1 MKSSKFVHYMNKE
14 RILKYTS
21 FGLIILITVLLMA
34 ATVVEKFCG
43 STFVR
48 QYIYSSP
55 VMIVLW
61 GLMALSALGY
71 LLQRGIYRQKIT
83 FLLHIS
89 FALILAGAL
98 TTHLCGR
105 QGRLH
110 LRVGDDAVN
119 SFVLSDGNRVAF
131 PFEVA
136 LDDFELRYYQGTLA
150 PMDYISNVTIQ
161 DDDKRL
167 SATISMNN
175 IFKYRGYRFYQSGYD
190 ADNNGTTLSVSFDP
204 LGTTITYTGYLCL
217 LVSMLLF
224 FFQQG
229 SIFRSLLKHPILKRG
244 AFMLLIMVGVGAKA
258 ANIPDNFADSFG
270 KLYVYHND
278 RIVPLQTLA
287 RNYTAKLCGDVS
299 YGDLSAEQLL
309 CEMFFNFKD
318 WQDAPIIKVKGKDIR
333 TILGIEGAYA
343 SINDFMDGD
352 SYKLSAA
359 LRGADAQARRN
370 AEAATEKYNL
380 VMLCSSGMLLN
391 IVPVVSANTAT
402 VEWHSVADR
411 SNVIIDST
419 VEQIA
424 NALYAEDY
432 DKAISLVE
440 ELKSEQQKVAQT
452 VLPNNM
458 KFNAELLYNKVHCGK
473 PIAIICIV
481 IGLVTY
487 MLTIRRNTARALF
500 VPMCLLFAYISLN
513 IVIRAFISGHIPL
526 SNGFETMT
534 FMAWCCSLFAIIFSK
549 RFRYAMPF
557 GFLLGGFSL
566 LVAMMGEST
575 PQITQLMPVLHSPLL
590 SIHVMLIMVAYT
602 LLAITMLN
610 GITAIVLQITRT
622 DTAEQI
628 EYLSIISRILLYP
641 SLFLLTVGIFI
652 GAVWANV
659 SWGRYWG
666 WDPKEVWALITM
678 LIYAL
683 AIHVQSLKWFRK
695 PIHFHLFCV
704 VAFLS
709 VLMTYFGVNFVLG
722 GLHSYA

>member
-1 MKSSKFVHYMNKE
+1 MNKE
-14 RILKYTS
+14 KILKYTS
-21 FGLIILITVLLMA
+21 FGLIILITVLLMV
-34 ATVVEKFCG
+34 ATVVEKFYG
-43 STFVR
+43 SAFVH

-61 GLMALSALGY
+61 GVMALSAICY
-71 LLQRGIYRQKIT
+71 LLHKGIHKQKIT
-83 FLLHIS
+83 FLLHLS
-89 FALILAGAL
+89 FVLILAGAL
-98 TTHLCGR
+98 TTHICGR
-105 QGRLH
+105 QGSLH

-119 SFVLSDGNRVAF
+119 SFVLSNGDSGEF
-131 PFEVA
+131 PFKIV
-136 LDDFELRYYQGTLA
+136 LDDFELCYYVGTLA

-161 DDDKRL
+161 DDDKRI
-167 SATISMNN
+167 SAAISMNN
-175 IFKYRGYRFYQSGYD
+175 ILKYRGYRFYQSGYD
-190 ADNNGTTLSVSFDP
+190 ADNNGTTLFVSFDP
-204 LGTTITYTGYLCL
+204 FGTTITYLGYLCL
-217 LVSMLLF
+217 IVSMLLF
-224 FFQQG
+224 FFQRG
-229 SIFRSLLKHPILKRG
+229 SIFRSLLKNPILKNG
-244 AFMLLIMVGVGAKA
+244 ALVFLLFVGVGAKA
-258 ANIPDNFADSFG
+258 ANIPTDFADSFG
-270 KLYVYHND
+270 KLYVYHNN

-287 RNYTAKLCGDVS
+287 RDYTAKLCGDVN
-299 YGDLSAEQLL
+299 YGDLSAEELL
-309 CEMFFNFKD
+309 CEMFFNFED
-318 WQDAPIIKVKGKDIR
+318 WQDEPIIKVKGKDIR
-333 TILGIEGAYA
+333 AILGIEGAYA

-352 SYKLSAA
+352 VYKLSAA
-359 LRGADAQARRN
+359 LRGSDAKTRRN
-370 AEAATEKYNL
+370 AENATEKYNL

-452 VLPNNM
+452 VLPNNL
-458 KFNAELLYNKVHCGK
+458 KFNAELLYNKVHRGK

-481 IGLVTY
+481 IGMTAYL
-487 MLTIRRNTARALF
+487 LTIRRNISRLLF
-500 VPMCLLFAYISLN
+500 IPMCLLFAYISLN
-513 IVIRAFISGHIPL
+513 VVLRALVSGHVPL

-534 FMAWCCSLFAIIFSK
+534 FMAWCCSLFAIVFSK

-557 GFLLGGFSL
+557 GFLICGFAL

-602 LLAITMLN
+602 LLAFTMMN
-610 GITAIVLQITRT
+610 GVTAIVLHSINRGAT
-622 DTAEQI
+622 EQI
-628 EYLSIISRILLYP
+628 EYLSVISRILLYP
-641 SLFLLTVGIFI
+641 AVFLLTVGIFI
-652 GAVWANV
+652 GAIWANV

-678 LIYAL
+678 LVYAS

>member
-1 MKSSKFVHYMNKE
+1 MNKE
-14 RILKYTS
+14 KILKYTS
-21 FGLIILITVLLMA
+21 FGLIILITVLLMV
-34 ATVVEKFCG
+34 ATVVEKFYG
-43 STFVR
+43 SAFVH

-61 GLMALSALGY
+61 GVMALSAICY
-71 LLQRGIYRQKIT
+71 LLHKGIHKQKIT
-83 FLLHIS
+83 FLLHLS
-89 FALILAGAL
+89 FVLILAGAL
-98 TTHLCGR
+98 TTHICGR
-105 QGRLH
+105 QGSLH

-119 SFVLSDGNRVAF
+119 SFVLSNGDSGEF
-131 PFEVA
+131 PFKIV
-136 LDDFELRYYQGTLA
+136 LDDFELCYYVGTLA

-161 DDDKRL
+161 DDDKRI
-167 SATISMNN
+167 SAAISMNN
-175 IFKYRGYRFYQSGYD
+175 ILKYRGYRFYQSGYD
-190 ADNNGTTLSVSFDP
+190 ADNNGTTLFVSFDP
-204 LGTTITYTGYLCL
+204 FGTTITYLGYLCL
-217 LVSMLLF
+217 IVSMLLF
-224 FFQQG
+224 FFQRG
-229 SIFRSLLKHPILKRG
+229 SIFRSLLKNPILKNG
-244 AFMLLIMVGVGAKA
+244 ALVFLLFVGVGAKA
-258 ANIPDNFADSFG
+258 ANIPTDFADSFG
-270 KLYVYHND
+270 KLYVYHNN

-287 RNYTAKLCGDVS
+287 RDYTAKLCGDVN
-299 YGDLSAEQLL
+299 YGDLSAEELL
-309 CEMFFNFKD
+309 CEMFFNFED
-318 WQDAPIIKVKGKDIR
+318 WQDEPIIKVKGKDIR
-333 TILGIEGAYA
+333 AILGIEGAYA

-352 SYKLSAA
+352 VYKLSAA
-359 LRGADAQARRN
+359 LRGSDAKTRRN
-370 AEAATEKYNL
+370 AENATEKYNL

-452 VLPNNM
+452 VLPNNL
-458 KFNAELLYNKVHCGK
+458 KFNAELLYNKVHRGK

-481 IGLVTY
+481 IGMTAYL
-487 MLTIRRNTARALF
+487 LTIRRNISRLLF
-500 VPMCLLFAYISLN
+500 IPMCLLFAYISLN
-513 IVIRAFISGHIPL
+513 VVLRALVSGHVPL
-526 SNGFETMT
+526 SNGFETVT
-534 FMAWCCSLFAIIFSK
+534 FMAWCCSLFAIVFSK

-557 GFLLGGFSL
+557 GFLICGFAL

-602 LLAITMLN
+602 LLAFTMMN
-610 GITAIVLQITRT
+610 GVTAIVLHSINRGAT
-622 DTAEQI
+622 EQI
-628 EYLSIISRILLYP
+628 EYLSVISRILLYP
-641 SLFLLTVGIFI
+641 AVFLLTVGIFI
-652 GAVWANV
+652 GAIWANV

-678 LIYAL
+678 LIYAS
-683 AIHVQSLKWFRK
+683 AIHVQSLKWFRN

>member
-14 RILKYTS
+14 KILKYTS

-43 STFVR
+43 SAFVR

-71 LLQRGIYRQKIT
+71 LLQRGIHRQKIT

-98 TTHLCGR
+98 TTHICGR

-119 SFVLSDGNRVAF
+119 SFVLPDGNRAAF
-131 PFEVA
+131 PFEIA

-150 PMDYISNVTIQ
+150 PMDYISNISIQ
-161 DDDKRL
+161 DDDGRI

-190 ADNNGTTLSVSFDP
+190 VDNNGTTLSVSFDP
-204 LGTTITYTGYLCL
+204 FGTTITYSGYLCL
-217 LVSMLLF
+217 IVSMLLF
-224 FFQQG
+224 FFQRG
-229 SIFRSLLKHPILKRG
+229 SIFRSLLKNPILKNG
-244 AFMLLIMVGVGAKA
+244 ALMLLLFVGVGAKA
-258 ANIPDNFADSFG
+258 ANIPSDFADSFG
-270 KLYVYHND
+270 KLYVYYND

-287 RNYTAKLCGDVS
+287 RDYTAKLCGDVS
-299 YGDLSAEQLL
+299 YENLSAEELL
-309 CEMFFNFKD
+309 CEMFFNFD
-318 WQDAPIIKVKGKDIR
+318 EWQDAPIIKVKGKDIR

-352 SYKLSAA
+352 SYKLSTA
-359 LRGADAQARRN
+359 LRGADAKTRRN
-370 AEAATEKYNL
+370 AEMATEKYNL

-391 IVPVVSANTAT
+391 IVPEMNYDTET
-402 VEWHSVADR
+402 VEWFSLADR
-411 SNVIIDST
+411 KNAIIGAT
-419 VEQIA
+419 IEQIA
-424 NALYAEDY
+424 VALYAEDY
-432 DKAISLVE
+432 DKAISLVDE
-440 ELKSEQQKVAQT
+440 IKNEQEKVAET
-452 VLPNNM
+452 VLPE
-458 KFNAELLYNKVHCGK
+458 KLTFNAELLYNNVHCGK

-481 IGLVTY
+481 IGMAAYLI
-487 MLTIRRNTARALF
+487 TIRRDISRLLF
-500 VPMCLLFAYISLN
+500 IPMCLLFAYISLN
-513 IVIRAFISGHIPL
+513 VVLRALVSGHVPL

-534 FMAWCCSLFAIIFSK
+534 FMAWCCSLLAIIFSK

-557 GFLLGGFSL
+557 GFLICGFSL
-566 LVAMMGEST
+566 LVAMMGESS
-575 PQITQLMPVLHSPLL
+575 PQITLLMPVLHSPLL
-590 SIHVMLIMVAYT
+590 SVHVMLIMMAYT
-602 LLAITMLN
+602 LLAFTMMN
-610 GITAIVLQITRT
+610 GVTAMVLHFTHRG
-622 DTAEQI
+622 TAVQI
-628 EYLSIISRILLYP
+628 EYLSLISRILLYP
-641 SLFLLTVGIFI
+641 AVFLLTVGIFI

-683 AIHVQSLKWFRK
+683 AIHVQSMQWFRK

>member
-1 MKSSKFVHYMNKE
+1 
-14 RILKYTS
+14 
-21 FGLIILITVLLMA
+21 
-34 ATVVEKFCG
+34 
-43 STFVR
+43 
-48 QYIYSSP
+48 
-55 VMIVLW
+55 
-61 GLMALSALGY
+61 
-71 LLQRGIYRQKIT
+71 
-83 FLLHIS
+83 
-89 FALILAGAL
+89 
-98 TTHLCGR
+98 
-105 QGRLH
+105 
-110 LRVGDDAVN
+110 
-119 SFVLSDGNRVAF
+119 
-131 PFEVA
+131 
-136 LDDFELRYYQGTLA
+136 
-150 PMDYISNVTIQ
+150 
-161 DDDKRL
+161 
-167 SATISMNN
+167 
-175 IFKYRGYRFYQSGYD
+175 
-190 ADNNGTTLSVSFDP
+190 
-204 LGTTITYTGYLCL
+204 
-217 LVSMLLF
+217 MLLLF
-224 FFQQG
+224 
-229 SIFRSLLKHPILKRG
+229 I
-244 AFMLLIMVGVGAKA
+244 GVGAKA
-258 ANIPDNFADSFG
+258 ANIPSDFADSFG

-287 RNYTAKLCGDVS
+287 RDYTAILCGDVS

-309 CEMFFNFKD
+309 CEMFFYFDD

-333 TILGIEGAYA
+333 TIMGIEGAYA

-352 SYKLSAA
+352 GYKLSAA
-359 LRGADAQARRN
+359 LRGADAKTRRN
-370 AEAATEKYNL
+370 AEMATEKYNL

-391 IVPVVSANTAT
+391 IVPVVSENAET

-419 VEQIA
+419 IEQIA
-424 NALYAEDY
+424 DALYAEDY

-440 ELKSEQQKVAQT
+440 EIKSEQQKVAQK
-452 VLPNNM
+452 VLPNNL

-473 PIAIICIV
+473 PIAMICIV

-487 MLTIRRNTARALF
+487 MLTMRRNTTRWLF

-513 IVIRAFISGHIPL
+513 IVIRALVSGHIPL
-526 SNGFETMT
+526 SNGFETMS
-534 FMAWCCSLFAIIFSK
+534 FMAWCCSLLAIIFSK
-549 RFRYAMPF
+549 RFRYALPF
-557 GFLLGGFSL
+557 GFLLCGFSL

-602 LLAITMLN
+602 LLAFTMMN
-610 GITAIVLQITRT
+610 GVTAIVLHSTNRGAT
-622 DTAEQI
+622 EQI
-628 EYLSIISRILLYP
+628 EYLSLISRILLYP
-641 SLFLLTVGIFI
+641 AVFLLTVGIFI

>member
-1 MKSSKFVHYMNKE
+1 MNKE
-14 RILKYTS
+14 KILKYTS
-21 FGLIILITVLLMA
+21 FGLIILITVLLMV
-34 ATVVEKFCG
+34 ATVVEKFYG
-43 STFVR
+43 SAFVH

-61 GLMALSALGY
+61 GVMALSAICY
-71 LLQRGIYRQKIT
+71 LLHKGIHKQKIT
-83 FLLHIS
+83 FLLHLS
-89 FALILAGAL
+89 FVLILAGAL
-98 TTHLCGR
+98 TTHICGR
-105 QGRLH
+105 QGSLH

-119 SFVLSDGNRVAF
+119 SFVLSNGDSGEF
-131 PFEVA
+131 PFKIV
-136 LDDFELRYYQGTLA
+136 LDDFELCYYVGTLA

-161 DDDKRL
+161 DDDKRI
-167 SATISMNN
+167 SAAISMNN
-175 IFKYRGYRFYQSGYD
+175 ILKYRGYRFYQSGYD
-190 ADNNGTTLSVSFDP
+190 ADNNGTTLFVSFDP
-204 LGTTITYTGYLCL
+204 FGTTITYLGYLCL
-217 LVSMLLF
+217 IVSMLLF
-224 FFQQG
+224 FFQRG
-229 SIFRSLLKHPILKRG
+229 SIFRSLLKNPILKNG
-244 AFMLLIMVGVGAKA
+244 ALVFLLFVGVGAKA
-258 ANIPDNFADSFG
+258 ANIPTDFADSFG
-270 KLYVYHND
+270 KLYVYHNN

-287 RNYTAKLCGDVS
+287 RDYTAKLCGDVN
-299 YGDLSAEQLL
+299 YGDLSAEELL
-309 CEMFFNFKD
+309 CEMFFNFED
-318 WQDAPIIKVKGKDIR
+318 WQDEPIIKVKGKDIR
-333 TILGIEGAYA
+333 AILGIEGAYA

-352 SYKLSAA
+352 VYKLSAA
-359 LRGADAQARRN
+359 LRGSDAKTRRN
-370 AEAATEKYNL
+370 AENATEKYNL

-452 VLPNNM
+452 VLPNNL
-458 KFNAELLYNKVHCGK
+458 KFNAELLYNKVHRGK

-481 IGLVTY
+481 IGMTAYL
-487 MLTIRRNTARALF
+487 LTIRRNISRLLF
-500 VPMCLLFAYISLN
+500 IPMCLLFAYISLN
-513 IVIRAFISGHIPL
+513 VVLRALVSGHVPL
-526 SNGFETMT
+526 SNGFETVT
-534 FMAWCCSLFAIIFSK
+534 FMAWCCSLFAIVFSK

-557 GFLLGGFSL
+557 GFLICGFAL

-602 LLAITMLN
+602 LLAFTMMN
-610 GITAIVLQITRT
+610 GVTAIVLHSINRGAT
-622 DTAEQI
+622 EQI
-628 EYLSIISRILLYP
+628 EYLSVISRILLYP
-641 SLFLLTVGIFI
+641 AVFLLTVGIFI
-652 GAVWANV
+652 GAIWANV

-678 LIYAL
+678 LIYAS